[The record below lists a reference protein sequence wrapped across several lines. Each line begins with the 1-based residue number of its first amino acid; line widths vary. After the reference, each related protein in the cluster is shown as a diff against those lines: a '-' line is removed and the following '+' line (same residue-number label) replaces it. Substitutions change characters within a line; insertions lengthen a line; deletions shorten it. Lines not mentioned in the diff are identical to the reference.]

1 MRAATPNLVPA
12 PERRRPR
19 KGEERRSALLAALEQ
34 LLEDHPLSGIS
45 VEEITAKAGVTRP
58 AFYFYFQTKAAAAA
72 ALIRG
77 LYSDMIASTT
87 AFFEVDAGTP
97 RERLHESLSS
107 GAQAWHRHGK
117 LVCAL
122 FDAAA
127 ADPDIRVTLD
137 SWTDEF
143 IGFTATR
150 IEEERAAGR
159 APDGVPAAAL
169 ATVLVNMNLRSFERD
184 ARNHASTAQIEQT
197 VYALVDVWATAL
209 YRDLG

>member
-1 MRAATPNLVPA
+1 MPPAAPNLAPP

-34 LLEDHPLSGIS
+34 LLEEKPLAEIS

-72 ALIRG
+72 ALIRN
-77 LYSDMIASTT
+77 LYSEMITATT
-87 AFFEVDAGTP
+87 VFFDVDTGSP
-97 RERLHESLSS
+97 RERLRQSLSS
-107 GAQAWHRHGK
+107 GAQAWHEHGK

-127 ADPDIRVTLD
+127 DPDIRVTLEN
-137 SWTDEF
+137 WTDEF

-150 IEEERAAGR
+150 IEEERIAGR
-159 APDGVPAAAL
+159 APAGVPAAPL
-169 ATVLVNMNLRSFERD
+169 ATVLINMNLRSFEQD
-184 ARNHASTAQIEQT
+184 ARNRASMPEIEQT
-197 VYALVDVWATAL
+197 VDALVDVWAAAL